1 MTVSA
6 PPLWLCA
13 DLSHPNAATL
23 PARLEAALA
32 LGPATVWVRRPDAL
46 PGPERLPWLRAVRA
60 LCSRRGAALWV
71 ADRLDL
77 AACVGAD
84 GIHLTSGS
92 VSVEDA
98 RRWATAVG
106 EPRGVSVTL
115 HAHDAA
121 ARALGADYALASPFG
136 AVEGKGAALGPEGL
150 AAMVDRARPS
160 AVIALGGIRGPAEV
174 AACLDAGAVGV
185 AVRGVWLDT
194 AEVASVLGP
203 LHAAL
208 ARRR

>member
-1 MTVSA
+1 MTVLA

-60 LCSRRGAALWV
+60 LCSRRAQRCGWPIASTS
-71 ADRLDL
+71 

-121 ARALGADYALASPFG
+121 ARAHGADYALASPFG

-160 AVIALGGIRGPAEV
+160 AVIALGGFE
-174 AACLDAGAVGV
+174 
-185 AVRGVWLDT
+185 
-194 AEVASVLGP
+194 
-203 LHAAL
+203 

>member
-46 PGPERLPWLRAVRA
+46 PGPEQLPWLQALRA
-60 LCSRRGAALWV
+60 LCLRRGAAMWV

-84 GIHLTSGS
+84 GVHLTSGS

-106 EPRGVSVTL
+106 GPRGVSVTL
-115 HAHDAA
+115 HAPDPA
-121 ARALGADYALASPFG
+121 ARALGADYALVSPFG
-136 AVEGKGAALGPEGL
+136 AVEGKGAALGPAGL
-150 AAMVDRARPS
+150 ATMVDRARPT
-160 AVIALGGIRGPAEV
+160 AVVALGGIRGPAEV
-174 AACLDAGAVGV
+174 EACLDAGAVGV
-185 AVRGVWLDT
+185 AVRGLWLDA
-194 AEVASVLGP
+194 AEVASALRP

-208 ARRR
+208 ARGR